1 MNAGKG
7 AAASAAGGV
16 GSSVGDVAQLRALL
30 ESLMVRWEQGPE
42 QVQLPRGR
50 SFVEVRIKNI
60 ITLAAHAHRLGRAT
74 AVLVDAGF
82 GLGTAPTARTVLEY
96 GLTAQWLLQYGDDA
110 SYGVAAEAQRQRG
123 AVGTTLR
130 KAAAAMKLD
139 NADAALALID
149 ADAQHVIDP
158 RPAAEASAR
167 IFKSLCED
175 FEHGVGYYLVY
186 RVLSGF
192 VHPGPEVCE
201 AYMDAHDPPVFRLD
215 PKPFGDPAT
224 WLFHTCCGLT
234 WAARAADCLDRNHPN
249 RSFLRDAA
257 RQLGIPLELQLSET
271 ARVRREQ
278 ERQDRKR

>member
-1 MNAGKG
+1 VNAET
-7 AAASAAGGV
+7 GGT
-16 GSSVGDVAQLRALL
+16 GSSVGDVAQLRVLL
-30 ESLMVRWEQGPE
+30 RSLIARGEQAPD
-42 QVQLPRGR
+42 QVQLSRGR
-50 SFVEVRIKNI
+50 RFEEVRVKEI
-60 ITLAAHAHRLGRAT
+60 ITFAAHAHRLGRAT

-82 GLGTAPTARTVLEY
+82 GLETAPTARTVLEY

-110 SYGVAAEAQRQRG
+110 SYGVAAEAQRQRVAFG
-123 AVGTTLR
+123 MTLR
-130 KAAAAMKLD
+130 KAAAAMQL
-139 NADAALALID
+139 NHADAVLALID

-158 RPAAEASAR
+158 RPAAKASAR
-167 IFKSLCED
+167 SVQLLCED
-175 FEHGVGYYLVY
+175 FELGVGYYLVY

-192 VHPGPEVCE
+192 VHPGPQVCE
-201 AYMDAHDPPVFRLD
+201 AYMDAHEPPVFRLE
-215 PKPFGDPAT
+215 PKALGDPAM

-278 ERQDRKR
+278 ERQERKR